1 MTATTSHMALAW
13 NVVSAAAA
21 QVGVNPYAVIS
32 DIRTLDVGLAR
43 HVAMYV
49 LRTRHHLSYS
59 EIGKLLD
66 RDHSTVMYGY
76 RKIYD
81 GIVNVDIVWTVSE
94 TLKRLDRVLY
104 EHRKA
109 GGL

>member
-1 MTATTSHMALAW
+1 MTLTVSIAALARQ
-13 NVVSAAAA
+13 VVNAAAA
-21 QVGVNPYAVIS
+21 QVGVTPDAVMS
-32 DIRTLDVGLAR
+32 DIRTTDVVLAR

-81 GIVNVDIVWTVSE
+81 GIVNFDIFWTVSE
-94 TLKRLDRVLY
+94 TLKRLDRP
-104 EHRKA
+104 R
-109 GGL
+109 